1 MNGATTSEREIALG
15 PFCQSTFGCTLYAGQ
30 RSRKSLSRSDAEGLN
45 SFHVS
50 NCTVAPP
57 QFTPLLFISFL
68 SLSPSSENGEGHD
81 ELAREHIKS
90 TLHRVNR
97 LGSSSS
103 ALRIITMKVIELL
116 SQSKDVSE
124 LHKDNGGQ
132 DNVNEK
138 TLLHMQKWTA
148 GKAILAELVSV
159 VKEIYDPLGFATF
172 FLSVGRQLEPHQF
185 NLIFPLPT
193 EIQTPDSPPPI
204 RTPEDL
210 FSVSCEHGF
219 YEDDVLASK
228 NRNVY
233 RDLMQGVPAYDSIKF
248 FTKRIPCNCLKDLYS
263 RAKSQPKLIQ
273 CHCCKK
279 HKERRSLFLCGRCK
293 IAHYCSK
300 ECQRTDYLQHES
312 LCKKLG
318 STLS

>member
-1 MNGATTSEREIALG
+1 MKCTSGMPVLYYETIDRMYKTNRFKEVFDEEAT
-15 PFCQSTFGCTLYAGQ
+15 
-30 RSRKSLSRSDAEGLN
+30 RKELM
-45 SFHVS
+45 
-50 NCTVAPP
+50 
-57 QFTPLLFISFL
+57 PLLLRAGTNMLLKEDVNL
-68 SLSPSSENGEGHD
+68 SAMASAVA
-81 ELAREHIKS
+81 LA
-90 TLHRVNR
+90 T
-97 LGSSSS
+97 
-103 ALRIITMKVIELL
+103 
-116 SQSKDVSE
+116 
-124 LHKDNGGQ
+124 
-132 DNVNEK
+132 
-138 TLLHMQKWTA
+138 
-148 GKAILAELVSV
+148 
-159 VKEIYDPLGFATF
+159 
-172 FLSVGRQLEPHQF
+172 
-185 NLIFPLPT
+185 
-193 EIQTPDSPPPI
+193 
-204 RTPEDL
+204 
-210 FSVSCEHGF
+210 VSCEHGF